1 MEDEQ
6 VDVPADSSPAPVLI
20 GSFWQFADGT
30 ILPAISGGAEGEGA
44 DGMVADTPVSDTSPD
59 SAPSAPGDRLAGQHI
74 PYGRFK
80 EVNDARAQWQR
91 AYEQSQRAYEQS
103 VADNQS
109 LRQSYQQALQ
119 SLFTRQQTPETL
131 PEGWDPAG
139 NTLWDLMSRHQK
151 FAGLMNLARIAPAL
165 AQGYQQASQ
174 TAERVQMQGYN
185 RYIQDEH
192 ARLGEL
198 AKQAGLPSSPD
209 DVQLLSHQIAGVI
222 GSNPDLARAYLAGDR
237 QILDQT
243 FNALLKQYDAIRREA
258 LTKVND
264 AKQRTNN
271 LPPRPAGGAPGQPAL
286 PKMDPNNPQAFER
299 AMHQRALDMLRQG
312 QGVG

>member
-6 VDVPADSSPAPVLI
+6 VLDVPADSSPAAVLT
-20 GSFWQFADGT
+20 GSFWRFADGT

-44 DGMVADTPVSDTSPD
+44 EAVAADTPASDTSTET
-59 SAPSAPGDRLAGQHI
+59 APSAPGDRLAGQQI

-119 SLFTRQQTPETL
+119 SMINRPQTPETM

-139 NTLWDLMSRHQK
+139 NTLFDLMSRHPK
-151 FAGLMNLARIAPAL
+151 FVNLMNLARTAPLL
-165 AQGYQQASQ
+165 AQGYQQANQ
-174 TAERVQMQGYN
+174 TAQQVQMQGHN

-192 ARLGEL
+192 VRLGEL
-198 AKQAGLPSSPD
+198 AKAAGLPSSPD
-209 DVQLLSHQIAGVI
+209 DVQLLSHQVAGVI
-222 GSNPDLARAYLAGDR
+222 GSNPELARAYLAGDR

-243 FNALLKQYDAIRREA
+243 FNAILKHYDYVRREA
-258 LTKVND
+258 QAKVND
-264 AKQRTNN
+264 VKQRTNN

-286 PKMDPNNPQAFER
+286 PKMDPSNPQAFER

-312 QGVG
+312 AG